1 MSQKAKYFKLLGI
14 APTTDKNKIKK
25 AYRTKALSYHPDK
38 NPSEDAQKKF
48 IEINEA
54 YEALTGIHYKK
65 ESAKVRPKTA
75 EEIKAEKIERAKK
88 QRRKME
94 EREQERDRRY
104 FQKITSGWRWKFFR
118 IGAIYCFLFT
128 LLLSADYFLTSH
140 HKAVPRATQFSFL
153 PETIEV
159 EGELFQLPN
168 ALYWISDSQPV
179 QLNYSFFFKDLKS
192 VNVIDQLLSLQD
204 SKWPSGRMMS
214 YRLFDTFRSN
224 EYYSY
229 GSVYYVFPFL
239 HICLLIPLL
248 VLFFKRPHFYFALGR
263 LITIWAIFPL
273 VLYLSFS
280 NGRIFHLFGLL

>member
-1 MSQKAKYFKLLGI
+1 MSQKEKYFKLLGI
-14 APTTDKNKIKK
+14 APTTDKHKIKK
-25 AYRTKALSYHPDK
+25 AYRKKALFYHPDK

-54 YEALTGIHYKK
+54 YEALTGVRYKK
-65 ESAKVRPKTA
+65 EAAQVRPKTA
-75 EEIKAEKIERAKK
+75 DEIKAEKLERAKK

-94 EREQERDRRY
+94 EMEQERDQRY
-104 FQKITSGWRWKFFR
+104 FQKITSGWRWKLFR

-128 LLLSADYFLTSH
+128 LLLSSDYFFTSH
-140 HKAVPRATQFSFL
+140 HKAVPNATAFSFL

-168 ALYWISDSQPV
+168 ALYWRSNSQPV
-179 QLNYSFFFKDLKS
+179 QLNYSFFFKDVKS
-192 VNVIDQLLSLQD
+192 VNVINQLISFED
-204 SKWPSGRMMS
+204 AKCPSDRVMR
-214 YRLFDTFRSN
+214 YRLFDTFPST

-239 HICLLIPLL
+239 HISLFIPLL

-263 LITIWAIFPL
+263 LVTIWAIFPL